1 MCSSSRSASLIS
13 ALLCCLL
20 LLAGC
25 GKLVKSLGELSQLQS
40 DIAKEFKEKEVGVHL
55 NNNTALTIT
64 FVNSAL
70 NSQEFEQRQKRAER
84 TASFVIAH
92 YPSVTKLQEIWVVF
106 MVMKT
111 RFVVLNYSET
121 VAYFGF
127 DNTGKPLRQVD
138 AELPPPEPVDETR
151 PIATYNAAKQ
161 QTEVII
167 RQMSLEGDLNNGFS
181 VAPHFSVPGDASGL
195 KRSTSFPDSVSFDF
209 LSFSEKSMFPGAP
222 KFTFLTDGKVVFE
235 SSEQFSTSKVDEKF
249 SELAYVKVPYRTFRK
264 MVSGKS
270 LRLTIG
276 DREYIFTEKQLD
288 ALREMTK
295 YVKE

>member
-1 MCSSSRSASLIS
+1 
-13 ALLCCLL
+13 
-20 LLAGC
+20 
-25 GKLVKSLGELSQLQS
+25 GELSQLQS
-40 DIAKEFKEKEVGVHL
+40 EIAKEFKEKEVGVHL
-55 NNNTALTIT
+55 NNNIALTIT

-127 DNTGKPLRQVD
+127 DNTGQPLRQVD

-249 SELAYVKVPYRTFRK
+249 SELAYVKIPYRTFRK

-276 DREYIFTEKQLD
+276 DREYIFTEKQLE